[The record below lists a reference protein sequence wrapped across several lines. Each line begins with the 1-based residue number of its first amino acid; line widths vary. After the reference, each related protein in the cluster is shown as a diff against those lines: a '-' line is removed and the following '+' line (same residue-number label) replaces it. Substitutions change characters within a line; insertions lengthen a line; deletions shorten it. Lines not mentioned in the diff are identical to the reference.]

1 MKLKEWNFVLYKA
14 KVAKERLSNR
24 DLVSTVS
31 VNQTEDGGEIVI
43 KLFDDWGRPFET
55 YVRRGGYNTD
65 DDYIAAMEECVNTII
80 KEET

>member
-1 MKLKEWNFVLYKA
+1 MKLTEWNFVLYKA

-31 VNQTEDGGEIVI
+31 VSQTEDGGEIVV

-55 YVRRGGYNTD
+55 YVRRGDYDTTQ
-65 DDYIAAMEECVNTII
+65 DYISEMEKCIDTII
-80 KEET
+80 KDQT